1 MFFDI
6 NTVGDCP
13 ILYYTVLYYPLPAP
27 VNPIPTQVTLT
38 PTVNNIHTITG
49 VNTNIQQYNIYFNAT
64 NGNGTSNDSNVVT
77 TKILP
82 ILSFTSFNTTGT
94 WGSPYTLI
102 QATITTPTPP
112 PPGVTIT
119 YTSTNTS
126 VATISGT
133 TVTIVTPGTFSVVAT
148 TNETSIYA
156 SATVTSPNVAI
167 SNTAEVIIYN
177 NPKVFPRNPGVSG
190 EVGFIVGIPGGTW
203 PSGYSNFT
211 SVSITNGGVTV
222 TYSSATTPT
231 YNTCLNKYLVY
242 GEPGTASSFIGNL
255 STGTASN
262 IAFVGTSSLAN
273 GASSGVSLQFVFSGG
288 FSTAPSTFTL
298 NVDTGLI
305 NIAQGILYSKYPSIT
320 TSTIPPPNGSGS
332 GSFII
337 GWKGYGGSWI
347 PSNPST
353 VQQAWGISSNSA
365 SPPNPTESPLISS
378 GTPPNHIFYP
388 QTNQT
393 TVSYYYYIGIPKMIA
408 PNY

>member
-1 MFFDI
+1 
-6 NTVGDCP
+6 
-13 ILYYTVLYYPLPAP
+13 
-27 VNPIPTQVTLT
+27 
-38 PTVNNIHTITG
+38 
-49 VNTNIQQYNIYFNAT
+49 
-64 NGNGTSNDSNVVT
+64 VV
-77 TKILP
+77 
-82 ILSFTSFNTTGT
+82 
-94 WGSPYTLI
+94 
-102 QATITTPTPP
+102 
-112 PPGVTIT
+112 T

-133 TVTIVTPGTFSVVAT
+133 TVTIVTPGTFSVTAT
-148 TNETSIYA
+148 TIETQYYSP
-156 SATVTSPNVAI
+156 ATPVTSPNVAI

-177 NPKVFPRNPGVSG
+177 NPKVFPRDPGVSG

-203 PSGYSNFT
+203 PSGFSDFT
-211 SVSITNGGVTV
+211 SVSIIRGAETV

-231 YNTCLNKYLVY
+231 YSNCLNKYLVY
-242 GEPGTASSFIGNL
+242 GEP
-255 STGTASN
+255 STGDQFINDMINAEYNNFAYAEYST
-262 IAFVGTSSLAN
+262 IAN

-305 NIAQGILYSKYPSIT
+305 NISQGILYSKYPSIT
-320 TSTIPPPNGSGS
+320 TSTVPPPNGSGS
-332 GSFII
+332 GSFIV
-337 GWKGYGGSWI
+337 GWKGYDQQD
-347 PSNPST
+347 SNPST
-353 VQQAWGISSNSA
+353 LSEAWGISSNSA